1 MPLSNAE
8 RQLRFR
14 RRQQERRAA
23 ALDLWD
29 VPIKLDAVMAR
40 YEPLLPGW
48 RGGVRGWDGTGEPGV
63 PKLLYDV
70 LYSADDARTAMRK
83 LLVALVELDGVADAG
98 RLIPVQP
105 DGEPS

>member
-1 MPLSNAE
+1 
-8 RQLRFR
+8 
-14 RRQQERRAA
+14 
-23 ALDLWD
+23 
-29 VPIKLDAVMAR
+29 
-40 YEPLLPGW
+40 
-48 RGGVRGWDGTGEPGV
+48 V

-83 LLVALVELDGVADAG
+83 LLAALVELDGVADAG